1 LVETLGSAG
10 TGGAV
15 IAGGEVTGSWVS
27 GAREGPERDG
37 GADGDGGAVIKG
49 MVDGC
54 WAEADAS
61 RKLKIKLSKIRL
73 KTNARIDYL

>member
-1 LVETLGSAG
+1 MVE
-10 TGGAV
+10 
-15 IAGGEVTGSWVS
+15 
-27 GAREGPERDG
+27 R
-37 GADGDGGAVIKG
+37 VIKG

-54 WAEADAS
+54 WAEADVS